1 MYFSGGHTYLS
12 YESEI
17 DFQEEKIVEIL
28 SKHELL
34 IERDIEVHLDN
45 EQIRLDLPKL
55 SIQEVREVEVLLK
68 QYDEN
73 IIPIN
78 KTWVDTDGYVQFK
91 NRYVMFL
98 VFLVLLLILGIVSF
112 IIGVVRIK
120 KRLTIDYE

>member
-34 IERDIEVHLDN
+34 NERDIEVHLDN

-55 SIQEVREVEVLLK
+55 SIQEVREVEILLR

-78 KTWVDTDGYVQFK
+78 KTWVDTDGYVKFK
-91 NRYVMFL
+91 NRYVMFWC
-98 VFLVLLLILGIVSF
+98 F
-112 IIGVVRIK
+112 
-120 KRLTIDYE
+120 